1 MLKKLALVSLL
12 TFPALASAQGV
23 YFTVGAGLGS
33 TDMENIEASY
43 GPGATLTTDDEVQ
56 RAVIGIGAQVNEF
69 LAVEGTYMSEAEAKV
84 TDGFVVDTLEHS
96 GLQLAVL
103 AKAPVAPQFAL
114 FGKLSANL
122 MSTDYRFDAPAP
134 FAYSESNSGA
144 YLGIGI
150 GAEVRVN
157 DAIGIRAGVERIML
171 DDIIDENFLTEP
183 GDVDVDQFTLGLN
196 FYF

>member
-1 MLKKLALVSLL
+1 MLKKLALASLL
-12 TFPALASAQGV
+12 AVPALASAQGV

-69 LAVEGTYMSEAEAKV
+69 LAVEGTYMSEAEASV
-84 TDGFVVDTLEHS
+84 GDGVALDTLEHS

-114 FGKLSANL
+114 YGKLSANFI
-122 MSTDYRFDAPAP
+122 STEYDWYVLNTNV
-134 FAYSESNSGA
+134 YSEDTSGA

-157 DAIGIRAGVERIML
+157 DAVGIRAGVERIMM
-171 DDIIDENFLTEP
+171 DEIIDEAFLGQS